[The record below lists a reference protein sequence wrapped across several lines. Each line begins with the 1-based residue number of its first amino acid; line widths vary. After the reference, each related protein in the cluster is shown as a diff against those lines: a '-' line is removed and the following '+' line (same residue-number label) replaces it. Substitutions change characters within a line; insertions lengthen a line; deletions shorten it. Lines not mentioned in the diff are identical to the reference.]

1 MASTLARA
9 CCAELTQATH
19 VHLIGVH
26 SDVPGMTQAVI
37 PWLLANGVGGVTVGV
52 NSASSPPDVPEAFV
66 WADATGKQSVV
77 AMEHKGG
84 YGWMQGMEP
93 KLTDCAL
100 VAPPQAGGK
109 ITALCFAFKGD
120 NRGPQNTTEVIADFT
135 AIQVRGG
142 SPLDYTIATHVS

>member
-1 MASTLARA
+1 
-9 CCAELTQATH
+9 
-19 VHLIGVH
+19 
-26 SDVPGMTQAVI
+26 MTQAVI

>member
-1 MASTLARA
+1 MRSVIASTLARG

-109 ITALCFAFKGD
+109 ITAMCFAFKGD

-135 AIQVRGG
+135 AIQVRRG
-142 SPLDYTIATHVS
+142 SPLDYTI